1 MRGERDPR
9 IRIGQ
14 ATEPVRTRGCRVDKN
29 EAGGCVTRRTSP
41 GVPIRRV
48 ATSGDR
54 RALSGDVSR
63 LWCSGRQHATC
74 AFVSPCRH
82 ASNPTPAVGPRDSHP
97 LKRMS
102 VCDQVESG
110 ASFNADRDSCIDII
124 IERGGSETRR
134 HRTSNA
140 KACSS
145 TSPTRIPKRGFTCGS
160 QGLTL
165 DETPI
170 SAFEARKRNHYA
182 RPGHVSFDERS
193 QKLTIAG

>member
-1 MRGERDPR
+1 MRKSQEM
-9 IRIGQ
+9 
-14 ATEPVRTRGCRVDKN
+14 ELVRTRSCRAVKS
-29 EAGGCVTRRTSP
+29 EAGGRFTHHTSP
-41 GVPIRRV
+41 GAPIRKA

-54 RALSGDVSR
+54 GALSGDVSR
-63 LWCSGRQHATC
+63 LWCSGR
-74 AFVSPCRH
+74 RH
-82 ASNPTPAVGPRDSHP
+82 AICSCVSQGRRAGKPTPAVRP
-97 LKRMS
+97 LDLPFLEQMS
-102 VCDQVESG
+102 VCHQVESG